1 MSDDDVIDVRGVVMA
16 AMSSRCSGAGG
27 GGWAEAVGGLA
38 VSIFGNNLLLQPLF
52 ILRGL
57 LFNCIKLYDVCI
69 RYGLSEHGYTGLSL
83 YIENRKQAKL
93 YLGYHLSRV
102 Q

>member
-57 LFNCIKLYDVCI
+57 LFNCMMSAFVTVLVNMDTQDSRCI
-69 RYGLSEHGYTGLSL
+69 SK
-83 YIENRKQAKL
+83 IENKQNCI
-93 YLGYHLSRV
+93 
-102 Q
+102 